1 MCARKK
7 AQNPQAIISPINST
21 ELRRLWTP
29 WRMKYVAHE
38 TEEDGCIFCN
48 RLASDNDAKSLI
60 LRRTDLAFLIMNLYP
75 YNTGHVMIVPIRHVS
90 GPEDLIPGEIHS
102 MGDLLLE
109 TLAAIR
115 RVLNPAG
122 FNVGMNIGAV
132 AGAGVADHLHQHVV
146 PRWQGDANFMP
157 IIAGTMVMPELI
169 QATYAKVRAEL
180 ERALRPNDTD
190 AVALVILS
198 FDASQVLVTNTGR
211 LPAVDPKLNEPIFG
225 KAVEFVRSH
234 GLEAEFVGWAGHRST
249 KIAGSAAFAFLASSA
264 SDNVDGMRWT
274 LIETASNTLRSK
286 SDIDA
291 IQSALS
297 LDLSVAIAPPD

>member
-1 MCARKK
+1 
-7 AQNPQAIISPINST
+7 
-21 ELRRLWTP
+21 
-29 WRMKYVAHE
+29 MKYVAHE
-38 TEEDGCIFCN
+38 TEENGCIFCN

-249 KIAGSAAFAFLASSA
+249 KIAGSAAFAFVASSA

>member
-1 MCARKK
+1 
-7 AQNPQAIISPINST
+7 
-21 ELRRLWTP
+21 
-29 WRMKYVAHE
+29 MKYVAHE

-249 KIAGSAAFAFLASSA
+249 KIAGSAAFAFVASSA

>member
-1 MCARKK
+1 
-7 AQNPQAIISPINST
+7 
-21 ELRRLWTP
+21 
-29 WRMKYVAHE
+29 
-38 TEEDGCIFCN
+38 
-48 RLASDNDAKSLI
+48 
-60 LRRTDLAFLIMNLYP
+60 
-75 YNTGHVMIVPIRHVS
+75 
-90 GPEDLIPGEIHS
+90 
-102 MGDLLLE
+102 
-109 TLAAIR
+109 
-115 RVLNPAG
+115 VLNPAG

-180 ERALRPNDTD
+180 ERALRPKDTD

-249 KIAGSAAFAFLASSA
+249 KIAGSAAFAFVASSA